1 MGDLFWGIYIQ
12 NCTEL
17 WTDGRTDEAVK
28 KIALLLETFGESF
41 QVLEYASFRSDT
53 KSRDPRPPFAPL
65 WEWHHDR
72 Q

>member
-1 MGDLFWGIYIQ
+1 M
-12 NCTEL
+12 
-17 WTDGRTDEAVK
+17 DGRTDEAVK